1 MRKQGDAQWLGI
13 KLKRMMTGT
22 LSPPS
27 RTTCAYNAHL
37 SCFSSSFL
45 PRAMQNHLNTLH
57 VRHEVRRTWA
67 RWCWWI
73 MRNEGRTRN
82 SLARQGRFP
91 LRIWQSR
98 ARRPRRHHIRCR
110 QVHGQRAAHHVVCA
124 GSHAVAALGYCNGT
138 HRREGEDEEES
149 DKDEPCTR
157 GTRRGGT
164 RHTVSRSRTAT

>member
-1 MRKQGDAQWLGI
+1 MGKQGDAQWLGI

-67 RWCWWI
+67 RWCSW
-73 MRNEGRTRN
+73 MVRNGGRTRN
-82 SLARQGRFP
+82 SPARQGRFP
-91 LRIWQSR
+91 PRRWQSR
-98 ARRPRRHHIRCR
+98 ARHPKRLHIRCR
-110 QVHGQRAAHHVVCA
+110 QVHDQRAAHHVVSA
-124 GSHAVAALGYCNGT
+124 GSHTVAALGTVTMVRTGGKERT
-138 HRREGEDEEES
+138 KRRAIKMSHAPGVLDGVG
-149 DKDEPCTR
+149 R
-157 GTRRGGT
+157 GTR
-164 RHTVSRSRTAT
+164 